1 CVCVCSCVWQYYY
14 DFGDIIKETLNRTRQ
29 MDKIESAR
37 TLVLCLQQ
45 VCGAQR
51 LFKTIISSLSF
62 SLGPTLFS
70 IFLSK
75 VAVGCQME
83 CQSIFLYLSVSCSLF
98 PPISISHILSVSVFF
113 SVVLLPSLCLSL
125 DRCIYVHISLKHT
138 HTHRHIQIHTNAQQH
153 TLCFHT
159 KGFKHP
165 LFLNPSLESACVQT
179 LSSPSCP
186 CSSLESACPDS

>member
-98 PPISISHILSVSVFF
+98 PSISISHILSVSLSFPLYINMPL
-113 SVVLLPSLCLSL
+113 SLLSSLDLSPSLSLSL
-125 DRCIYVHISLKHT
+125 SL
-138 HTHRHIQIHTNAQQH
+138 
-153 TLCFHT
+153 
-159 KGFKHP
+159 P
-165 LFLNPSLESACVQT
+165 LLHMNLPPCLLT
-179 LSSPSCP
+179 PTGPPSSPLYLP
-186 CSSLESACPDS
+186 PPSAF